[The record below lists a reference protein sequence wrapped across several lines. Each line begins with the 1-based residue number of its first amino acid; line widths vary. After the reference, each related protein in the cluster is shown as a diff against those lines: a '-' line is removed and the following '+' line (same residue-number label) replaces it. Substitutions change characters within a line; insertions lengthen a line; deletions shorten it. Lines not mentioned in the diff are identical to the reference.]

1 MWRDGFSVDDG
12 DIRHYNDPQHREFLQ
27 SVMKG
32 QIPPE
37 LVKEA
42 KGGEVN
48 VDMEDHRDEEFV
60 KPKVKA
66 KPFQGTG
73 EVDLV
78 TRVVTLLLYQG
89 TCWAPSLHQS
99 LPQRPVP
106 AWTRQPQRRPPSRRS
121 TSTRPV
127 RWQISRSLTAPPT
140 NLGDNILTVQSR
152 NLSLD

>member
-12 DIRHYNDPQHREFLQ
+12 DIRLYNDPQHREFLQ
-27 SVMKG
+27 CVMKG

-60 KPKVKA
+60 KPKVKP

-73 EVDLV
+73 EDGVKRW
-78 TRVVTLLLYQG
+78 RVVLLYSQA
-89 TCWAPSLHQS
+89 TFWAPSPRQWL
-99 LPQRPVP
+99 LLRPVL
-106 AWTRQPQRRPPSRRS
+106 AWTRVPLRRPPSRRS
-121 TSTRPV
+121 T
-127 RWQISRSLTAPPT
+127 
-140 NLGDNILTVQSR
+140 
-152 NLSLD
+152 